1 MRRLFLFSGIFLLLS
16 FLSCDKKDLI
26 TGPEEFPAWLQLKIE
41 ELVTPFSI
49 CNITDVTIIEY
60 NGKKYYHIYAGL
72 WSCMYCQLFD
82 EQGNRPDWDS
92 KGWEDFFAKM
102 KDIQI
107 VPACK

>member
-1 MRRLFLFSGIFLLLS
+1 MRQHILLIGIFLLLS
-16 FLSCDKKDLI
+16 FLSCDKKDTI
-26 TGPEEFPAWLQLKIE
+26 TDPEDFPIWLQAKIT
-41 ELVTPFSI
+41 ELVTPSNL

-72 WSCMYCQLFD
+72 WSCAYCQLFD

-92 KGWEDFFAKM
+92 NGWKDFLANK
-102 KDIQI
+102 KDIQT

>member
-1 MRRLFLFSGIFLLLS
+1 MKRLLYFLSLLLI
-16 FLSCDKKDLI
+16 LTLPCCKKDAI
-26 TGPEEFPAWLQLKIE
+26 SGPEEFPGWLQIKIA
-41 ELVTPFSI
+41 ELVTPLGI

-82 EQGNRPDWDS
+82 EDGNRPVWDT
-92 KGWEDFFAKM
+92 KGWEDFHAKK
-102 KDIQI
+102 KDIQT

>member
-1 MRRLFLFSGIFLLLS
+1 MRRLFLFYGIFLLLS
-16 FLSCDKKDLI
+16 FLSCDKKDLN
-26 TGPEEFPAWLQLKIE
+26 TGPEEFPAWLQLKIA

-82 EQGNRPDWDS
+82 EQGNRPDLDN
-92 KGWEDFFAKM
+92 KGWEDFFAKK
-102 KDIQI
+102 KDIQT